1 MGPLSHSLPLVSDP
15 TTAWISQRIREARE
29 QLGWTQVMLAEQ
41 LERTQT
47 AVSYW
52 EAGKRKPSLDDVMDL
67 ASVLSRDVEYFLP
80 PASAR
85 QPVATVLRAE
95 LARLGSDELQQAI
108 EGVLAGTEA
117 AQMPIWSIRVGARQ
131 PAYAANELLE
141 GAGINEPPVAVEDIV
156 GRCGVLL
163 HRRQLP
169 DALSGLLIEQVG
181 GAVIAVNGEHAPTR
195 QRFTIAHELG
205 HHLLGH
211 TERFH
216 LNLSDGTSP
225 EHNYRLERAA
235 NEFAADLLMPRRLL
249 AGAFEANSSTSALA
263 SMFEVSDI
271 AMGYRLVNLGL
282 R

>member
-1 MGPLSHSLPLVSDP
+1 MGPLSRSLPLVSDP
-15 TTAWISQRIREARE
+15 TTAWISQRIRAARE
-29 QLGWTQVMLAEQ
+29 QLGWTQAVLAEQ

-52 EAGKRKPSLDDVMDL
+52 EAGKRKPGLDDVMDL

-108 EGVLAGTEA
+108 EGILTRTEA
-117 AQMPIWSIRVGARQ
+117 AQMPSRSLRVGARQ

-141 GAGINEPPVAVEDIV
+141 GAGINEHPVAVEDV
-156 GRCGVLL
+156 VSQCGVLL
-163 HRRQLP
+163 HRQQLP

-181 GAVIAVNGEHAPTR
+181 GAIIAVNDQHAPKR

-205 HHLLGH
+205 HHILGH

-216 LNLSDGTSP
+216 LNLSDDTPP
-225 EHNYRLERAA
+225 EHNYRFERAA

-249 AGAFEANSSTSALA
+249 AGAFETNSSTSALA